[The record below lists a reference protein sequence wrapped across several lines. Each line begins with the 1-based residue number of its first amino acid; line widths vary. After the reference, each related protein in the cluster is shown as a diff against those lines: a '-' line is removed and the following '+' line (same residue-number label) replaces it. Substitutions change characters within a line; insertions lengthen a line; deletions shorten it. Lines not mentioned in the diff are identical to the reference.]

1 MWVAMVAPR
10 ILSTVGCNGLV
21 SRVAVSRYRGA
32 TARHVACLSSL
43 SDPSEVLSPTKIS
56 LDESL
61 GVLESTLTFIRL
73 GLPGRKL
80 DELHT
85 DPRATVQEK
94 WEGMMQIRV
103 QTELHVIAAFGYE
116 ANQMGMLAYRQ
127 TMAQLLE
134 ATIPTGREA
143 IQALDKQIW
152 AEIIHRTFAITAESM
167 ELQKARQVTLTVTSA
182 LQQESFLSQLDESMK
197 DLGGEASDSD
207 KNKALQQHLLAIWT
221 EVLPNFGFKGDD
233 GYVRFQ
239 AALVEHSSDAEIAT
253 MIQSALV
260 VVTRRIGLNK

>member
-1 MWVAMVAPR
+1 
-10 ILSTVGCNGLV
+10 
-21 SRVAVSRYRGA
+21 
-32 TARHVACLSSL
+32 
-43 SDPSEVLSPTKIS
+43 
-56 LDESL
+56 
-61 GVLESTLTFIRL
+61 
-73 GLPGRKL
+73 
-80 DELHT
+80 
-85 DPRATVQEK
+85 
-94 WEGMMQIRV
+94 MQIRV

-127 TMAQLLE
+127 TMKASRQQFHDEGYL
-134 ATIPTGREA
+134 AR
-143 IQALDKQIW
+143 QAIW
-152 AEIIHRTFAITAESM
+152 AEIIHHFAITAESM

-197 DLGGEASDSD
+197 ELGGEASDSD